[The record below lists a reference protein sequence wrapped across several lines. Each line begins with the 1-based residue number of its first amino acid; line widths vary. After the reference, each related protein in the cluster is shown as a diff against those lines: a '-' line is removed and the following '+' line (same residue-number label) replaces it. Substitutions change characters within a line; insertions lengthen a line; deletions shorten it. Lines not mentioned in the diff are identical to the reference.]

1 MKTGLKA
8 LNWLLRS
15 FYCIPNLRTDS
26 GLLKGH
32 LKYKQSFVRGDLE
45 ITIEGIQL
53 EEREK

>member
-32 LKYKQSFVRGDLE
+32 FKYKQTSVRGDLE
-45 ITIEGIQL
+45 ITIEGL
-53 EEREK
+53 KLWERAK

>member
-15 FYCIPNLRTDS
+15 FYCIPNLITDS

-45 ITIEGIQL
+45 ITIEGL
-53 EEREK
+53 KLGESEK